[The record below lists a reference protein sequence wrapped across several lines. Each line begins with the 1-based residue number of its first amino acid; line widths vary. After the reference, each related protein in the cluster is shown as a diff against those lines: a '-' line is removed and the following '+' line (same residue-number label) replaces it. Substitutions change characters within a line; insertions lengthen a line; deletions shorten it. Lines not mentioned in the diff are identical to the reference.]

1 MASSNLMS
9 SRAGGMMMNPF
20 QFLQREM
27 NRLFE
32 DILPSDFGAPLTGA
46 GDAQGRI
53 LMPRMEV
60 RETDKELRV
69 VAELPGVTEK
79 DIDVSL
85 DDDVLT
91 IRAEKKIEKK
101 EERENTH
108 FTERSFG
115 IFQRSMRVPYRLE
128 PNQVNANFANGVLT
142 VTLPKN
148 EAQTQAHRIPVETG
162 SQSSARHGHQT
173 LKA

>member
-1 MASSNLMS
+1 
-9 SRAGGMMMNPF
+9 MMMNPF

-32 DILPSDFGAPLTGA
+32 DMLPTDLGTPMTSGGES
-46 GDAQGRI
+46 QGRV
-53 LMPRMEV
+53 LMPRVEV
-60 RETDKELRV
+60 RETDKDLRV
-69 VAELPGVTEK
+69 IAELPGVTEN

-91 IRAEKKIEKK
+91 IRAEKKIERK

-115 IFQRSMRVPYRLE
+115 TFQRSMRVPYRLE
-128 PNQVNANFANGVLT
+128 PNQVKANFTNGVLT

-148 EAQTQAHRIPVETG
+148 EAQSQARKIPVEAG
-162 SQSSARHGHQT
+162 AQT
-173 LKA
+173 SGTEAPETKH

>member
-1 MASSNLMS
+1 MASSSLMS
-9 SRAGGMMMNPF
+9 PRSGGMMMNPF
-20 QFLQREM
+20 QVLQREM

-32 DILPSDFGAPLTGA
+32 DMLPTDLGAPWTAA

-69 VAELPGVTEK
+69 IAELPGVTEK

-91 IRAEKKIEKK
+91 IRAEKRIERK

-115 IFQRSMRVPYRLE
+115 TFQRSMSLPYRLE
-128 PNQVNANFANGVLT
+128 PNQVKASFANGVLT

-148 EAQTQAHRIPVETG
+148 EAQSQARRIPVETG
-162 SQSSARHGHQT
+162 AQPSSGADTKH
-173 LKA
+173 

>member
-1 MASSNLMS
+1 MARTSLMS
-9 SRAGGMMMNPF
+9 PRGGMMLNPF

-27 NRLFE
+27 NRLF
-32 DILPSDFGAPLTGA
+32 DDMLPSDFGTPMTTS
-46 GDAQGRI
+46 GDDQGHI

-60 RETDKELRV
+60 KEADKELRV
-69 VAELPGVTEK
+69 IAELPGVTEK
-79 DIDVSL
+79 DVDVSL

-91 IRAEKKIEKK
+91 IRAEKRTERK

-115 IFQRSMRVPYRLE
+115 TFQRSMRLPYRLE
-128 PNQVNANFANGVLT
+128 PNQVKANFANGVLT

-148 EAQTQAHRIPVETG
+148 EAQVQARKIPVEAG
-162 SQSSARHGHQT
+162 AQSAATPETKH
-173 LKA
+173 